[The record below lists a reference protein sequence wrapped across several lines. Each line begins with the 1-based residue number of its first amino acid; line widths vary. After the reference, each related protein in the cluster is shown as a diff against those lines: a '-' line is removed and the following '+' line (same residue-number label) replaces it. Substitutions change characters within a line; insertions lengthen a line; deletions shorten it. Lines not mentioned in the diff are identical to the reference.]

1 MQEQVDK
8 RAAPFPC
15 DRRFWAATLALACMH
30 ATTFIMNIV
39 VFPAFDA
46 MFTYARDLSVLA
58 SVLGLLILGLRAAY
72 RPAALRAQR
81 TQNLALAALLASA
94 VCLPPALAFHCAPL
108 LVVAACGHALVR
120 AWMNVCCAI
129 CALELTSS
137 QMSCSILLSY
147 IVAPF
152 VALAA
157 WLMPAAT
164 GLVLFS
170 VLPAVAVRLTWGVAG
185 PFLAEAEGHEAPA
198 DFSATQPSTF
208 LSFGSQVF
216 GVFFLMRVAFGYALR
231 IDTAPFA
238 DAAFLIP
245 AVGMYAWVTRHAGR
259 PFPADL
265 LTRASVLFVV
275 AGYYLAG
282 VTGESLRAV
291 SIPLFYMGSALFDIV
306 VWAVLLA
313 AGQRNRSA
321 AVATFSWGYAVR
333 SAGSVTG
340 AALGA
345 WVAAAHVPHVD
356 VAVSGLLLMVVLGY
370 VFLRLRA
377 SSFAEAIAGI
387 EPLQP
392 LGEAQVPAASPGPTF
407 EERCE
412 ALAVECGLPPR
423 EREVFEMLAR
433 GRNREFIQERL
444 VVSRNTVKAHVKH
457 VYAKLGIHSHQELID
472 RVENYDRRA

>member
-1 MQEQVDK
+1 
-8 RAAPFPC
+8 
-15 DRRFWAATLALACMH
+15 
-30 ATTFIMNIV
+30 
-39 VFPAFDA
+39 
-46 MFTYARDLSVLA
+46 
-58 SVLGLLILGLRAAY
+58 
-72 RPAALRAQR
+72 
-81 TQNLALAALLASA
+81 
-94 VCLPPALAFHCAPL
+94 
-108 LVVAACGHALVR
+108 
-120 AWMNVCCAI
+120 MNVCCAI

-137 QMSCSILLSY
+137 QMSRSILLSY

-170 VLPAVAVRLTWGVAG
+170 VLSAVAVRLTWGVAG

-282 VTGESLRAV
+282 VTGGSLRAV

-313 AGQRNRSA
+313 AGQRQPPGGGGN
-321 AVATFSWGYAVR
+321 
-333 SAGSVTG
+333 
-340 AALGA
+340 
-345 WVAAAHVPHVD
+345 
-356 VAVSGLLLMVVLGY
+356 
-370 VFLRLRA
+370 VFLGLRGAQRRLGDGRRPGGLGGGGACPACRCGGERFTAHGGARLRVPT
-377 SSFAEAIAGI
+377 IA
-387 EPLQP
+387 
-392 LGEAQVPAASPGPTF
+392 
-407 EERCE
+407 
-412 ALAVECGLPPR
+412 
-423 EREVFEMLAR
+423 
-433 GRNREFIQERL
+433 
-444 VVSRNTVKAHVKH
+444 
-457 VYAKLGIHSHQELID
+457 
-472 RVENYDRRA
+472 RVQLC